1 MSNVV
6 VTGGYG
12 FIGSHLVSALLDRG
26 DTVTVF
32 DFAKNTRDTSI
43 DFDGHPNFRFVQG
56 DVTDIGSLSQALI
69 SGVDTV
75 FHLAAIVGVKNYMD
89 DPLRV
94 LDVNVIGTRNVLELS
109 RQHGTRVV
117 FASTSEV
124 FGKNPNPPFA
134 EDDDRVL
141 GSTKTARWSYS
152 TSKAM
157 AEHLV
162 FAMHSAY
169 ELPVTVVRYFNVYGP
184 RQAPIFVV
192 SQSVHRILNG
202 HRPYLFDT
210 GDQTRCFTYVDDAVA
225 GTLLAAES
233 NAAIGEAFNIGS
245 MTETSMREVVDLA
258 IKTADV
264 DSVSE
269 AEAVDTAERYGGRYE
284 DIPRRIPDSTKA
296 QRELGWRLTVDVAEG
311 IRRTID
317 WARANPWYL
326 KESAGTPR

>member
-43 DFDGHPNFRFVQG
+43 DFDRHPNFRFVQG

>member
-43 DFDGHPNFRFVQG
+43 DFDRHPNFRFVQG

-326 KESAGTPR
+326 KESAGPPR

>member
-43 DFDGHPNFRFVQG
+43 DFDRHPNFRFVQG

-141 GSTKTARWSYS
+141 
-152 TSKAM
+152 

-245 MTETSMREVVDLA
+245 MTETSMREVVNLA

-269 AEAVDTAERYGGRYE
+269 AEPVDTAERYGGRYE

-296 QRELGWRLTVDVAEG
+296 QQELGWRLTVDVAEG

-326 KESAGTPR
+326 RESAGPPR

>member
-12 FIGSHLVSALLDRG
+12 FIGSHLVTALIERG
-26 DTVTVF
+26 DNVTIF
-32 DFAKNTRDTSI
+32 DFTKNTRDTSI
-43 DFDGHPNFRFVQG
+43 DFDGLPNFRFVQG
-56 DVTDIGSLSQALI
+56 DVTDLAALEQALTPD
-69 SGVDTV
+69 VDTV
-75 FHLAAIVGVKNYMD
+75 FHLAAVVGVKNYME

-109 RQHGTRVV
+109 HRNGIRVV

-124 FGKNPNPPFA
+124 FGKNPNPPWA

-152 TSKAM
+152 TSKGM

-162 FAMHSAY
+162 FAMHAARG
-169 ELPVTVVRYFNVYGP
+169 LPVTVVRYFNVYGP
-184 RQAPIFVV
+184 RQNPIFVV
-192 SQSVHRILNG
+192 SQSIHRILNG
-202 HRPYLFDT
+202 RQPLLYDS

-225 GTLLAAES
+225 GSLLAADS
-233 NAAIGEAFNIGS
+233 DAAIGEAFNIGS
-245 MTETSMREVVDLA
+245 MTETTMREAVDLA
-258 IKTADV
+258 IKIADV
-264 DSVSE
+264 EGVSSVES
-269 AEAVDTAERYGGRYE
+269 VDTAEHFGGRYE

-296 QRELGWRLTVDVAEG
+296 QRELGWRLQVDVDEG
-311 IRRTID
+311 IRRTIE

-326 KESAGTPR
+326 QQPLGNQ

>member
-26 DTVTVF
+26 DVVTVF

-43 DFDGHPNFRFVQG
+43 DFDNHPNFRFVQG
-56 DVTDIGSLSQALI
+56 DVTDLAALGQALTP
-69 SGVDTV
+69 SVDTV
-75 FHLAAIVGVKNYMD
+75 FHLAAVVGVKNYLN

-109 RQHGTRVV
+109 QRHGTRVV

-141 GSTKTARWSYS
+141 GSTRTARWSYS

-169 ELPVTVVRYFNVYGP
+169 GLPVTVVRYFNVYGP

-192 SQSVHRILNG
+192 SQSIHRILNG
-202 HRPYLFDT
+202 RAPLLYDS

-225 GTLLAAES
+225 GTLLAADS
-233 NAAIGEAFNIGS
+233 DAAIGAAFNIGS
-245 MTETSMREVVDLA
+245 MTETSMRDVVDLA
-258 IKTADV
+258 IKVADV
-264 DSVSE
+264 DTVSS
-269 AEAVDTAERYGGRYE
+269 AEAVDTETRFGGRYE

-296 QRELGWRLTVDVAEG
+296 QRELGWRLRITVEEG
-311 IRRTID
+311 IRRTVE

-326 KESAGTPR
+326 DDGAGDRT